1 MSKALKDFLLDL
13 VLAVVPL
20 ILGGLTYS
28 ILDINTLKSETAH
41 LKDQLDSTMGSIDRR
56 LNRIEDKIDERLK

>member
-28 ILDINTLKSETAH
+28 ILDINTLKSEATH

>member
-41 LKDQLDSTMGSIDRR
+41 LKDQLNSTMGSIDRR